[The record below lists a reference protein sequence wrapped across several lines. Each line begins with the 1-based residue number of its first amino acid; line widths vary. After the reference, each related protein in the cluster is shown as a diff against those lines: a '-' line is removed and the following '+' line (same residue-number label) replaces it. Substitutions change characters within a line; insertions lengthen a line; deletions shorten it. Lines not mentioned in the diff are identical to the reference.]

1 MESGGSQKKMADC
14 DNAIPACPAGAAMQD
29 ALAKS
34 LKIFAYV
41 VVLLMVVGIVYASY
55 ISLRYFD
62 GIGV

>member
-1 MESGGSQKKMADC
+1 
-14 DNAIPACPAGAAMQD
+14 MQN
-29 ALAKS
+29 ALAKYV
-34 LKIFAYV
+34 KVFAYV

>member
-1 MESGGSQKKMADC
+1 MADL
-14 DNAIPACPAGAAMQD
+14 AGAVLARLRKGAVMQN

-41 VVLLMVVGIVYASY
+41 VLLLMVVGMVYASY
-55 ISLRYFD
+55 ISLRYFN